1 MTIHRMRT
9 INESVAIIKEMDE
22 QSAITANCIRTLCKE
37 GKVHCVFTGKKI
49 LVDLDALIAFLS
61 GNYQKTAWL
70 LQTFVASFVV
80 AKGLL

>member
-61 GNYQKTAWL
+61 ENFQKTA
-70 LQTFVASFVV
+70 
-80 AKGLL
+80 

>member
-49 LVDLDALIAFLS
+49 LVDLDSLIAFLS
-61 GNYQKTAWL
+61 GNYQKTA
-70 LQTFVASFVV
+70 
-80 AKGLL
+80 

>member
-1 MTIHRMRT
+1 
-9 INESVAIIKEMDE
+9 MDE

-61 GNYQKTAWL
+61 GNFQKTA
-70 LQTFVASFVV
+70 
-80 AKGLL
+80 

>member
-9 INESVAIIKEMDE
+9 INESVAITKEMDE

-49 LVDLDALIAFLS
+49 LVDLDALLAFLS
-61 GNYQKTAWL
+61 GNYQKTA
-70 LQTFVASFVV
+70 
-80 AKGLL
+80 